1 MIKKFKNRKIILDI
15 REDLKSGYYEKNIY
29 SVENF
34 YHNDMFMSDL
44 CINQIN
50 GYPYIVD
57 YNTQTVYDLPPRTQQ
72 AGQYEHQESFL
83 GLLQRQRAGAEVGS
97 REFYHSG
104 HGASAFPV

>member
-50 GYPYIVD
+50 GYQYIVD
-57 YNTQTVYDLPPRTQQ
+57 NNTQTVYDLPRNDFRL
-72 AGQYEHQESFL
+72 FL
-83 GLLQRQRAGAEVGS
+83 EELIEKGKIILEPYGRRMSKSLLQDLENNLM
-97 REFYHSG
+97 
-104 HGASAFPV
+104 